1 VILRLIEPGS
11 IGLEVKQV
19 SLDEC
24 EDEVCARLREG
35 GKYADEL
42 VILPSGE
49 VVVVECARWPTA
61 YDAMQALET
70 LRRLVRAGRKVV
82 AVVVAG
88 GEGFDKR
95 DKSLIAGALS
105 SECSKYRVEPY
116 LLRSG
121 QRLHLRDMS
130 AKFAVMC

>member
-1 VILRLIEPGS
+1 VILRLIEP

-19 SLDEC
+19 SLDKC
-24 EDEVCARLREG
+24 EDEVCARLKEG

-42 VILPSGE
+42 VILPGGE
-49 VVVVECARWPTA
+49 VIVVECARWPTA
-61 YDAMQALET
+61 YDAKQALKT
-70 LRRLVRAGRKVV
+70 LRRLVEAGKKVV

-88 GEGFDKR
+88 KEVFDKR
-95 DKSLIAGALS
+95 DKSIIAGALI
-105 SECSKYRVEPY
+105 SESSKYRVEPY

-130 AKFAVMC
+130 VKFAVVC